1 MESQDSEYVQSL
13 KKDMRKAS
21 GHCVLMAAILFIYL
35 FWLHSMPCKT
45 SAPQPGIKPRPVE
58 AWSPNHWT
66 IRECPLISCYL
77 YVDAKFKLHTYNLC
91 AILSVGLST
100 IKWPPCPT
108 IKTCY
113 RALVLFQ

>member
-13 KKDMRKAS
+13 KKDMRKAA

-66 IRECPLISCYL
+66 SREFTEDILDL
-77 YVDAKFKLHTYNLC
+77 YVQDTAEG
-91 AILSVGLST
+91 SSG
-100 IKWPPCPT
+100 WD
-108 IKTCY
+108 
-113 RALVLFQ
+113 RE